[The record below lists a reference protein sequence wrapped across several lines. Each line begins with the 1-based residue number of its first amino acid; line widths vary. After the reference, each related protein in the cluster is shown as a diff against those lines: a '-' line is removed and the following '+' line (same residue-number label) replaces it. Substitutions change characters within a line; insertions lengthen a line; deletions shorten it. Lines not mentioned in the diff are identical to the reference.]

1 MDVRKKDHY
10 FEPQVARQELISP
23 KSNKQDQDAGV
34 FNGIRTSACNIVT
47 NESNQITL
55 NNSQQPVF
63 SDTMQERFQ
72 GKITRTPDNNRLNP
86 YVIPTNR
93 KTNSQTSN
101 SNDNLQFVTNPS
113 TSHDSSSSRLVSEH
127 GCSRIATA
135 SKKLEQ
141 CQIKLHLF
149 FKEIEQNNI
158 DNAMGLEAQIINSC
172 EELDEKYKNLCLAKM
187 YLGHSLVCVN
197 SNNSREL
204 DTVIEQMNTLKKDNI
219 ADYNSELSTIFCLDN
234 YLVHVLLLNGNY
246 TEAKDL
252 ACEILDYM
260 HDLIASVDK
269 QDQTNQRLILNLTR
283 IYLITYC
290 LLAVCYHKEDDR
302 EHCGFALDYI
312 IKYTVEYFDENPEYK
327 EIIENTANSIDQN
340 NTDKLLKYDLINY

>member
-113 TSHDSSSSRLVSEH
+113 TSHDSSSLRLVSED
-127 GCSRIATA
+127 GCSSITA
-135 SKKLEQ
+135 SERLKKCQ
-141 CQIKLHLF
+141 CKLYLF
-149 FKEIEQNNI
+149 FKEIQQNNI
-158 DNAMGLEAQIINSC
+158 KKAIDLEALIINLC
-172 EELDEKYKNLCLAKM
+172 KELDTKDKNLCLAKM

-204 DTVIEQMNTLKKDNI
+204 DTVIEQINTLKKDNI
-219 ADYNSELSTIFCLDN
+219 ADYNPELSTIFCLDN

-260 HDLIASVDK
+260 DGLISSVDK
-269 QDQTNQRLILNLTR
+269 QDQNKQRLILNLTR
-283 IYLITYC
+283 IYVITYC
-290 LLAVCYHKEDDR
+290 LLAVCYHKEDDDDHWR
-302 EHCGFALDYI
+302 FALDYI
-312 IKYTVEYFDENPEYK
+312 TEYTAEYFDENTRYK
-327 EIIENTANSIDQN
+327 EIIEKTANSIEQN